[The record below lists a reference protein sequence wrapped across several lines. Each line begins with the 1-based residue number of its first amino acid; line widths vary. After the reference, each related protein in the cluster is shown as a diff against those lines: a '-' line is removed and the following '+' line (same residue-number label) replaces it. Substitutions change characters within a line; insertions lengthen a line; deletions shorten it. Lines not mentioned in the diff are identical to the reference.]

1 MALLS
6 AIGVHKSFAGVHAL
20 KGVSFELA
28 AGEVHALVGE
38 NGAGKS
44 TLIRIL
50 TGAERADAGSLVVA
64 GDAVAMDETSPGAA
78 RARGIAAIYQ
88 QPALFPD
95 LTVAENIAI
104 GVERPHPW
112 RPIDW
117 RARRTTAMHCLERIG
132 AELDPE
138 RLVRSLTMPEQQLLE
153 IAKAVGAEARIV
165 LMDEPTASLTDREV
179 QRLFAVITTLRESGV
194 GIIYISHR
202 LEEVLTIADRIT
214 VLRDGLIV
222 ATGSPAAFT
231 QSDLVRHIAG
241 RGDSVPVV
249 GSAMPVVGSGMPVV
263 GSGFS
268 RNKTADG
275 GAVPVVGSG
284 FSRNGAAESRAV
296 PSSNVD
302 PTTASA
308 DAMLQVRHLSSASHG
323 VRDISFAVRRGEI
336 VGIAGLVGSGRTELA
351 ETVFGLRRADA
362 GTIEIGGTTVT
373 ITSPADAIRH
383 GLAYVPEDRRR
394 HGVVA
399 PMSVTANTT
408 LAVLPSVSRAGL
420 IQNER
425 ERMVAARYVS
435 DLRVKTSSLTTPVE
449 TLSGGNQQKLLL
461 ARWLATNPAVL
472 ILDEPT
478 QGVDVAAKAEIHDL
492 IRQQVGRGLAVLM
505 ISSELPEILAMS
517 DRILVMVRGAIA
529 GELSRADA
537 TAERVLALALGTRT
551 PIDDLRGSA

>member
-249 GSAMPVVGSGMPVV
+249 GSAMPVVGSG
-263 GSGFS
+263 FS
-268 RNKTADG
+268 RNRAADG

-505 ISSELPEILAMS
+505 ISSELPDILAMS
-517 DRILVMVRGAIA
+517 DRILVMSRGEIV
-529 GELSRADA
+529 GESARAAFDK
-537 TAERVLALALGTRT
+537 ER
-551 PIDDLRGSA
+551 ILRMAFREQERAA